1 MAADDPAQCQ
11 PQRVKPGDFGS
22 RECTL
27 PPPREPKTNGASAT
41 GRPMLGEAPGGPK
54 TSWGRM
60 GGSTAD

>member
-11 PQRVKPGDFGS
+11 PQRVKPGDFVS

-27 PPPREPKTNGASAT
+27 QPPREPRTKGASAT
-41 GRPMLGEAPGGPK
+41 GRLMVGETLGGPN